1 MSEPIKHRDH
11 LWLVPVF
18 GSTEERA
25 KAEMA
30 ERGDREGRAWEG
42 CCVSSTGATTSH
54 VHCRFT
60 GVKIICKM
68 ILNNCVPSSLKLLH
82 PSPAPLLLHLTIKA
96 KHKKGYLS
104 WSGDMFTFFYNC
116 GFAIFY

>member
-11 LWLVPVF
+11 LWLVSVF

-30 ERGDREGRAWEG
+30 ERGDSEAWVWEQ
-42 CCVSSTGATTSH
+42 CCVASTGAIAGC
-54 VHCRFT
+54 VHPRFP

-68 ILNNCVPSSLKLLH
+68 ILDS
-82 PSPAPLLLHLTIKA
+82 
-96 KHKKGYLS
+96 
-104 WSGDMFTFFYNC
+104 
-116 GFAIFY
+116 

>member
-30 ERGDREGRAWEG
+30 ESSDREGLVWERYYIALRG
-42 CCVSSTGATTSH
+42 NNKPCPLQVCSSQ
-54 VHCRFT
+54 
-60 GVKIICKM
+60 IN
-68 ILNNCVPSSLKLLH
+68 L
-82 PSPAPLLLHLTIKA
+82 
-96 KHKKGYLS
+96 
-104 WSGDMFTFFYNC
+104 
-116 GFAIFY
+116 